1 MAQKFL
7 VSPEWV
13 NQQLEQFK
21 EEEVVLFVLKF

>member
-7 VSPEWV
+7 VSTEWI